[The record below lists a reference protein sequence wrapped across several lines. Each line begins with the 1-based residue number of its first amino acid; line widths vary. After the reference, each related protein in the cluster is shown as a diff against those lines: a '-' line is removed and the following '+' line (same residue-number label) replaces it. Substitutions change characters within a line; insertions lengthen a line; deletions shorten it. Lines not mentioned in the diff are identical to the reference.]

1 MESLPVTKRLVE
13 IFKNHRIIKSFQAEN
28 FEQERSSRDIS
39 DLKEKAIKMT
49 EIFTR
54 NTPIMECLTGIMIA
68 LLILSLI
75 HI

>member
-1 MESLPVTKRLVE
+1 MARS
-13 IFKNHRIIKSFQAEN
+13 QN

-68 LLILSLI
+68 FLIFFESA
-75 HI
+75 